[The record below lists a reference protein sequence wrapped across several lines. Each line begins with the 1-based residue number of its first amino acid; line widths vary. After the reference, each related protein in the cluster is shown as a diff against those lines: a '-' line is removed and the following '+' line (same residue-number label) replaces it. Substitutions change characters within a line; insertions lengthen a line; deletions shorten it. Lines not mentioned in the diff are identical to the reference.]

1 MEIVFEPD
9 LFDGEEAAAL
19 IKELALVLQV
29 SGVKIL
35 ISYISFACYPIC
47 ALITMFR
54 PSDGVARNFST
65 IFFPTTL
72 YGGSRIELTPAE
84 LHLPKGP

>member
-35 ISYISFACYPIC
+35 ISYIFCLLPNLCSYY
-47 ALITMFR
+47 MFR

-84 LHLPKGP
+84 LHLLKGP